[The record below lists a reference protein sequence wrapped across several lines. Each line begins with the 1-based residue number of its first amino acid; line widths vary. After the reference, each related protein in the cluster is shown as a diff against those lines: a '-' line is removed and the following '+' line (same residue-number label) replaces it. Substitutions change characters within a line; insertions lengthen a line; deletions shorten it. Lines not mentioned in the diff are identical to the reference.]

1 MPRFVFRQKNGKANR
16 PVAELAKHA
25 ARLGGK
31 VLSQTASM
39 LYVEGSEE
47 LYSRLSAAAPDY
59 VSAPEVTR
67 DLPKPPRVSVK
78 KGHEQR

>member
-1 MPRFVFRQKNGKANR
+1 MPRFVFRQKSGEANR
-16 PVAELAKHA
+16 PVTELAEHA
-25 ARLGGK
+25 TKLGGK
-31 VLSQTASM
+31 VLSQTAST

-47 LYSRLSAAAPDY
+47 MYSQLTAAAPDY

-78 KGHEQR
+78 KRP

>member
-1 MPRFVFRQKNGKANR
+1 MPRFVFRQKSGEANR
-16 PVAELAKHA
+16 PVTELAEHA
-25 ARLGGK
+25 TKLGGK

-47 LYSRLSAAAPDY
+47 MYSRLIAAAPGY

-78 KGHEQR
+78 KGP